1 MRCHSV
7 RLPLPLLLSF
17 LTLLVGAVTV
27 SGFRICSYNVQ
38 KFNYQKAKNY
48 RVIHTLTRVL
58 HRCDISLLQDVVDP
72 DGKAIKA
79 LLVSLNRYRGIDRY
93 EGNYAYKSL
102 SSEALGKSA
111 DDMQQYVFIY
121 RIQTVNVTGHY
132 QYQKKD
138 SFVREPFIV
147 QFQSNK
153 TAINEFVLVP
163 LHTEPTKAVQEM
175 DQLYDVFEDVERR
188 WNNTN
193 VMFLGDFHAGCAY
206 MSRTDKKNIRLFSN
220 TNFSWL
226 IRDKT
231 DTTLSQETNCPYD
244 RIVVH
249 GQPFLKGIKPFSAK
263 VYNFAKEL
271 KLPRSKARE
280 VSDHLPVEVTLKS
293 PAPLIQATPLL
304 VLLSVSA
311 VVRSF
316 L

>member
-79 LLVSLNRYRGIDRY
+79 LLVSLNRY

-121 RIQTVNVTGHY
+121 SAHKTKYSSQIVYLALNKLTPGGPFRNAVFLFLV
-132 QYQKKD
+132 
-138 SFVREPFIV
+138 FVPA
-147 QFQSNK
+147 
-153 TAINEFVLVP
+153 AINEFVLVP

-244 RIVVH
+244 RCVCVC
-249 GQPFLKGIKPFSAK
+249 
-263 VYNFAKEL
+263 VC
-271 KLPRSKARE
+271 ARE